1 MTSCLRK
8 AWVVVVVVLDFVVPS
23 ISRLDTSNVTCSQ
36 VFSVWAARVDKL
48 DIVTV
53 KGLGG
58 VVSSVVSQGPV
69 PSQALDVVQGS
80 LFVVFV

>member
-1 MTSCLRK
+1 MTSSLRK
-8 AWVVVVVVLDFVVPS
+8 AWVVVIVVLDFVVPS
-23 ISRLDTSNVTCSQ
+23 IGRLDTSNVTSSQ
-36 VFSVWAARVDKL
+36 VFSVWTARVDKL

-69 PSQALDVVQGS
+69 PGQALDVVQGS